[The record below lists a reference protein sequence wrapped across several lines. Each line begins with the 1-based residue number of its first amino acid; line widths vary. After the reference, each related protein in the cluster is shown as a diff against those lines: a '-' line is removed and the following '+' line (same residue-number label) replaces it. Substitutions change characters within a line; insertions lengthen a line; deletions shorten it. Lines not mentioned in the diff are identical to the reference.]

1 MKKNFLISFF
11 LIISSFLFSQ
21 QIFRVPEIVYSEDNI
36 FSLKD
41 IFPEILQDR
50 IISYIINDS
59 IQYDRVTLQ
68 RTLTGF
74 LNIYYNDY
82 ELIFESDIIVI
93 KKIEEVFEEEIIEI
107 EKNIE
112 KIVKNYD
119 EELEILSITSR
130 NIPKNI
136 SSFNVNSI
144 SLNRDNLYISMSI
157 RDSSNKL
164 FYSNYIIKVAK
175 YENVL
180 VFSENVS
187 RNSLVTLENTK
198 ENSINILELAF
209 IPIKSENFLFNK
221 YSTSKNMIIDE
232 ILNPIYLRKIP
243 DVKSGDIIP
252 VIVKYENI
260 EVKTWGRVMSNSNY
274 GETIS
279 VRNIETGTTI
289 TGVLKEGP
297 VLLVSIGGVE

>member
-198 ENSINILELAF
+198 ESSINILELAF

>member
-1 MKKNFLISFF
+1 LKKNFLISFF

-198 ENSINILELAF
+198 ESSINILELAF

>member
-1 MKKNFLISFF
+1 LISFF

-198 ENSINILELAF
+198 ESSINILELAF